1 MLVPDPIQKPLVVPV
16 FQNTMTQFIGEF
28 FTDGQSSLSVG
39 FKRAFAFPIV
49 VPELVGFAQSLLEV
63 AGEGLG
69 SAFFGFL
76 HGTEV
81 FEQVAETFL
90 LFDLTHGECFIT
102 AAAVGA

>member
-49 VPELVGFAQSLLEV
+49 VPELVGFAQSLLDPSLTIANSYSSKYHSFHHFNEHNSFIIRSV
-63 AGEGLG
+63 FFR
-69 SAFFGFL
+69 SAN
-76 HGTEV
+76 V
-81 FEQVAETFL
+81 VP
-90 LFDLTHGECFIT
+90 
-102 AAAVGA
+102 